1 MQQEL
6 KMLEDTNPSHK
17 GLRFLKR
24 VMYSQLA
31 LRDAVMIL
39 FGKRRPSL
47 SFKVLAEPSSVYIN
61 FSIKHDMAREFAS
74 YINLSEGFSPV
85 PIRCLAGEEPALLLT
100 LNIYEVSGIVR
111 GTRAEW
117 STYIADRHGIPRYMV
132 LEARAGEG
140 SLDPVNFFT
149 RADRVEHVMVDGT
162 VQSTVASVDGG
173 LFISTLRLDDKH
185 PMAEP
190 ATEWIAANDYIYWRN
205 GVCDRSWYDASLF
218 DATVHIIPPDD
229 VSISDGTHWARFVQP
244 QPRHV
249 LQYDGGL
256 DLVLSPWFN
265 I

>member
-1 MQQEL
+1 
-6 KMLEDTNPSHK
+6 MLTNTNPSRK

-39 FGKRRPSL
+39 FGKQRPSL
-47 SFKVLAEPSSVYIN
+47 TFKVLAEPSSVYIN
-61 FSIKHDMAREFAS
+61 FLVNEDRAQEFAS
-74 YINLSEGFSPV
+74 YINLADGFSPT
-85 PIRCLAGEEPALLLT
+85 PISCLAGEEPALLLT

-117 STYIADRHGIPRYMV
+117 STYIADGDGVPRYMV

-149 RADRVEHVMVDGT
+149 RADRVEHVMADGSIK
-162 VQSTVASVDGG
+162 STVESADGG
-173 LFISTLRLDDKH
+173 LFSSTLRLNDQH
-185 PMAEP
+185 PKAEL
-190 ATEWIAANDYIYWRN
+190 AAEWIAANDYIYWRN
-205 GVCDRSWYDASLF
+205 GVCDRSWYDASVF

-229 VSISDGTHWARFVQP
+229 VSISDTTHWARFVQP

-249 LQYDGGL
+249 LQYDGEL